1 MQANQQIS
9 VDSVTVILRGYL
21 SREYRESQRT
31 VILPLANAATPRQI
45 IAHLSIPVGAVGL
58 LLMSRVKV
66 DRQQVS
72 MDTPLQGG
80 DTLEVL
86 PLLGGG

>member
-1 MQANQQIS
+1 MDTIQPVPTGA
-9 VDSVTVILRGYL
+9 VTVVLRGYL

-31 VILPLANAATPRQI
+31 VTLPFADAATPRRILAQ
-45 IAHLSIPVGAVGL
+45 LSIPVGAVGL
-58 LLMSRVKV
+58 LLMSRVHV

-72 MDTPLQGG
+72 MDTPLQAG